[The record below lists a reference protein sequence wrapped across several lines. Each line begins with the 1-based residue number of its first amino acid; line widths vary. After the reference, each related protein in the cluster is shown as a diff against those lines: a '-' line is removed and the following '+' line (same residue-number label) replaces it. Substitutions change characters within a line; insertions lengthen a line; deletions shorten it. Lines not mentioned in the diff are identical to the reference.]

1 MSIFDVEGHMCICTD
16 KSVTIV
22 DSNDIPDNDI
32 SRFLDILRNKI
43 DKNPKLKDRYKRSV
57 KSWEEEWIFCNK
69 LYKIEL
75 FKAYSKDITLKENES
90 VINLLLYEIF
100 GKEKKNTN

>member
-22 DSNDIPDNDI
+22 NSNDIPDNDI

-43 DKNPKLKDRYKRSV
+43 DKNPKLKDIYKRSV
-57 KSWEEEWIFCNK
+57 KSWEEAWIFYNK
-69 LYKIEL
+69 IHRIKM
-75 FKAYSKDITLKENES
+75 FKLSTKDIKFSENRS
-90 VINLLLYEIF
+90 IILLTIYKFL
-100 GKEKKNTN
+100 GKNK

>member
-16 KSVTIV
+16 RSVTIV

-32 SRFLDILRNKI
+32 NRFLDILRNKI

-57 KSWEEEWIFCNK
+57 KSWEEEWISYNK
-69 LYKIEL
+69 IHRIKM
-75 FKAYSKDITLKENES
+75 FKLSTKDIKFSENKS
-90 VINLLLYEIF
+90 IILLTIYKFL
-100 GKEKKNTN
+100 GRNK